1 MNDFRLKPADQ
12 DVAITSD
19 KSFRLKPAQSE
30 FRQEP
35 AVSLVDRIPLEQPN
49 FTPEMKAVAAARKP
63 LEKPSVLE
71 AALQSAAA
79 VPILG
84 GAARVAQLATRGGS
98 LAPYATRAAEFFI
111 PRTGA
116 QLLTRGTQTAA
127 GGAAAQAVGNVLPE
141 DTSRLGRIG
150 AEFAAGMAAEA
161 PFGAARQI
169 VRALRPLV
177 PGGVERAA
185 ERVTRRLAPEDVTT
199 LPEVTQKRTEV
210 IRQMQELLRG
220 APPEAPVDVTDI
232 ARILGTQAR
241 GIRAGGKALGES
253 LAQTT
258 ERRLAAISTPRSK
271 TEIGEEAR
279 QLIIA
284 RLDKLKAERQALVKL
299 NKDAAFNMAKDAE
312 VAGSRV
318 NNTESF
324 KDAENALKAMMVD
337 PVTGLKIVTG
347 DLSGAIDK
355 VRRELTGVTFDLATG
370 EPKRVGVSFQR
381 LENLRRELGDAAGGE
396 PAEGYAALGQQQ
408 AGRLKTLVENVMK
421 EFTGGTFD
429 PETRMVTGGAFE
441 KYLRDYQKASEP
453 INRFSTDFARKILGK
468 QRIETD
474 EFKTDPIALPQAI
487 FSSPTTV
494 KDFVE
499 LTGSDKTK
507 VESLARNY
515 MSQQLL
521 GKSPAQIETF
531 IRANQGWLSE
541 FPTLK
546 SDFSQYAKRLAQEQS
561 LQVRVAARTEERAG
575 RLELGRGQQEQADAF
590 KGLVKTGGSQAM
602 EAAGRTLGKT
612 PQGRQVF
619 QQGIRDI
626 IGTEPVGG
634 LERTYRDKIRPAM
647 VSSGLYKP
655 DEQRFID
662 DAVRQIVGV
671 QEGVMRAVSRA
682 SSIQGAESSE
692 REVNRLIREE
702 VTQMKV
708 GGAVAGGML
717 STIVGG
723 AALAG
728 FDITTPGTLTTGIA
742 ALVGASLVKPKYML
756 YTENIRKAVSDIVTD
771 PQKLKQVM
779 SKPKQE
785 QERMIAIMIRQ
796 ALGTQLGTETP
807 ERIENAPD

>member
-1 MNDFRLKPADQ
+1 MAFVPDQ
-12 DVAITSD
+12 PEEKKGGFVPDQPMV
-19 KSFRLKPAQSE
+19 E
-30 FRQEP
+30 
-35 AVSLVDRIPLEQPN
+35 RIPAGQPGIS
-49 FTPEMKAVAAARKP
+49 EEAKAAAAARKP
-63 LEKPSVLE
+63 LEKPSVFE
-71 AALQSAAA
+71 SALATTAA
-79 VPILG
+79 VPVLS
-84 GAARVAQLATRGGS
+84 GAAKAAQLATRGGR
-98 LAPYATRAAEFFI
+98 LAPYTTRAAELFI
-111 PRTGA
+111 PRTGTE
-116 QLLTRGTQTAA
+116 LLTRGAQAAA
-127 GGAAAQAVGNVLPE
+127 GGAAAQAVSNVLPE
-141 DTSRLGRIG
+141 DTSRLGRMG
-150 AEFAAGMAAEA
+150 AEFAAGMAAEL
-161 PFGAARQI
+161 PFGAARQ
-169 VRALRPLV
+169 VGRALRPLM

-185 ERVTRRLAPEDVTT
+185 ERVTRKLEPEAVTA
-199 LPEVTQKRTEV
+199 LPEVTQKRTSV
-210 IRQMQELLRG
+210 MRQMQERLRG
-220 APPEAPVDVTDI
+220 APSEEPVDVTDI
-232 ARILGTQAR
+232 ARILGTEAR
-241 GIRAGGKALGES
+241 GIRAGGKALGEK

-258 ERRLAAISTPRSK
+258 ERRLAAISTPRSE

-279 QLIIA
+279 QLINA
-284 RLDKLKAERQALVKL
+284 RLDELKSARQASVKL

-324 KDAENALKAMMVD
+324 KDAENALKAMKVD
-337 PVTGLKIVTG
+337 PVTKLPIATG

-355 VRRELTGVTFDLATG
+355 VRRELTGVTFDPTTG
-370 EPKRVGVSFQR
+370 ETKRVGVSFQK
-381 LENLRRELGDAAGGE
+381 LENLRRELGDAAGGV

-453 INRFSTDFARKILGK
+453 INRFSTDFGKKILGK

-474 EFKTDPIALPQAI
+474 EFKADPMALPKAI

-494 KDFVE
+494 KDFIE
-499 LTGSDKTK
+499 LTGFDRNR
-507 VESLARNY
+507 VEILARDY

-546 SDFSQYAKRLAQEQS
+546 SNFSQYAKKLAQEQS
-561 LQVRVAARTEERAG
+561 LQGRVAARAEERAG
-575 RLELGRGQQEQADAF
+575 RFELGRGQQEQADAF
-590 KGLVKTGGSQAM
+590 KALVKTGGSQAM

-612 PQGRQVF
+612 PEGKQVF

-655 DEQRFID
+655 DEQQFID
-662 DAVRQIVGV
+662 DAVRQIVVV

-682 SSIQGAESSE
+682 SQIPGAESSE
-692 REVNRLIREE
+692 RELTRLISEE
-702 VTQMKV
+702 LGQMKV
-708 GGAVAGGML
+708 GGAITGGML
-717 STIVGG
+717 

-728 FDITTPGTLTTGIA
+728 GAKVAGVEAPGLGGLGGALGSVA
-742 ALVGASLVKPKYML
+742 AGALASDRYRM
-756 YTENIRKAVSDIVTD
+756 YSQNIRKAVSDIVTD

-779 SKPKQE
+779 SKPRQE
-785 QERMIAIMIRQ
+785 QERMIAKMIRQ
-796 ALGTQLGTETP
+796 AVGTQIGVETP
-807 ERIENAPD
+807 ERTENAPD